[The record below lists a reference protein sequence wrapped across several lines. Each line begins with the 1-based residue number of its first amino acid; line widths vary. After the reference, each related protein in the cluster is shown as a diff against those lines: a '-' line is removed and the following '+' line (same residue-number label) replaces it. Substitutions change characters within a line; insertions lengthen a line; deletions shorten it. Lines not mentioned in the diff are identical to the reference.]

1 MIKNLISTAVC
12 LIVITACSGA
22 QVTRMSLDS
31 EELQREAEFQ
41 KELAIESNFRYNN
54 RLHSVG
60 YQILNNSSDLCDKQT
75 VKLGVVFG
83 SLNFYELDYVNAAK
97 NVLNLSDQLKIVSIA
112 KGSAAEKNGLA
123 VDDIILS
130 INSQTVPNEKRDF
143 NNFYKNLD
151 KLLKEREFVT
161 IDLIRGAYES
171 GEYLTINAKLDDV
184 CDYPVFLGQSD
195 NVNAYADGTNIFIEK
210 GMMRFAESDKELG
223 LVIAHELGHNVMKH
237 IDKKRG
243 NAIAGSFLDI
253 LAAGYGYNTYGAF
266 TDAAAQAFSQD
277 FEAEADYVGL
287 YYLHNAG
294 FDVSGSSFFWRRMAA
309 EYPGSISS
317 NHTSSHPGTSER
329 FLAIQKIEEEI
340 KSGGDSQYL
349 VKKN

>member
-1 MIKNLISTAVC
+1 MIKKFITLIIC
-12 LIVITACSGA
+12 LVVIKACSGA
-22 QVTRMSLDS
+22 QVARMSLDS

-41 KELAIESNFRYNN
+41 KELAIESNFRYTN

-60 YQILNNSSDLCDKQT
+60 YQILNNSAELCDKQT
-75 VKLGVVFG
+75 MKLGVVFG
-83 SLNFYELDYVNAAK
+83 SLNLYDFNYVNAAK
-97 NVLNLSDQLKIVSIA
+97 NVLNLSEQLKIVSIA

-130 INSQTVPNEKRDF
+130 INFQNVPTEKRDF
-143 NNFYKNLD
+143 DNFFKNLD
-151 KLLKEREFVT
+151 KLLKQQEYVT
-161 IDLIRGAYES
+161 IDLQRGANES
-171 GEYLTINAKLDDV
+171 AEYLTIDFKLDQV
-184 CDYPVFLGQSD
+184 CDYPVLLGQSD
-195 NVNAYADGTNIFIEK
+195 SVNAYADGTNIVIEK

-223 LVIAHELGHNVMKH
+223 LVVAHELGHNVMKH

-253 LAAGYGYNTYGAF
+253 IAAGYGYNTYGAF
-266 TDAAAQAFSQD
+266 GDAAAQAYSQD

-294 FDVSGSSFFWRRMAA
+294 FDVAGSSLFWRRMAA

-329 FLAIQKIEEEI
+329 FLAIQKIEQEI
-340 KSGGDSQYL
+340 KNGGDPQFL
-349 VKKN
+349 VME